1 MKIRTRYFY
10 MNISIQKRTHLGE
23 VKNKER
29 ARTKKEDSERTYSM
43 RKCDDLTDCIE
54 FWVGKW

>member
-1 MKIRTRYFY
+1 
-10 MNISIQKRTHLGE
+10 MNTSIQKRTDLRE